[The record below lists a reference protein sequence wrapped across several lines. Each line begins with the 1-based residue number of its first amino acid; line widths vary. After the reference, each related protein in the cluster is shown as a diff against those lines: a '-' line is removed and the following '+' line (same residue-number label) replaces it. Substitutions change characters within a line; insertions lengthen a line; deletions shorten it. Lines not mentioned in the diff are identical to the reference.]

1 MALSKTER
9 LSHYGIL
16 IIALTAVV
24 VSVWQ
29 GILSQRQLEI
39 ALEHNK
45 LTVRPYL
52 EFIKNIDGANN
63 MMEIHVGNQ
72 GYGPAVVE
80 SLVISY
86 KNKQYDAW
94 NPVLDAANESK
105 NIRQIFN
112 YSEGSVVAPGTDRT
126 MLILKSENETKGIRV
141 LIKYRSIYQELD
153 SAAISF

>member
-1 MALSKTER
+1 MALSKPER
-9 LSHYGIL
+9 LSHYGVL

-29 GILSQRQLEI
+29 GRLSQRQLEI

-52 EFIKNIDGANN
+52 EFVKNIDGANN
-63 MMEIHVGNQ
+63 LMEIHIGNQ

-80 SLVISY
+80 SLLISY

-94 NPVLDAANESK
+94 NPVLDAANESN
-105 NIRQIFN
+105 NIRQIYN
-112 YSEGSVVAPGTDRT
+112 YSQGSVVAPGTDRT
-126 MLILKSENETKGIRV
+126 ILRLKSENVTKGISV

-153 SAAISF
+153 STSINF

>member
-9 LSHYGIL
+9 LSHYGVL
-16 IIALTAVV
+16 IIALTAVA

-29 GILSQRQLEI
+29 GRLSQRQLEI

-52 EFIKNIDGANN
+52 EFVKNIDGSNN
-63 MMEIHVGNQ
+63 LLEINLANQ

-80 SLVISY
+80 SVILNY
-86 KNKQYDAW
+86 KNLRFDTW
-94 NPVLDAANESK
+94 NPLLNAANENN
-105 NIRQIFN
+105 NIRQIYN

-126 MLILKSENETKGIRV
+126 ILRLKSQNETKGISV
-141 LIKYRSIYQELD
+141 LVKYRSIYQELD
-153 SAAISF
+153 STSISF